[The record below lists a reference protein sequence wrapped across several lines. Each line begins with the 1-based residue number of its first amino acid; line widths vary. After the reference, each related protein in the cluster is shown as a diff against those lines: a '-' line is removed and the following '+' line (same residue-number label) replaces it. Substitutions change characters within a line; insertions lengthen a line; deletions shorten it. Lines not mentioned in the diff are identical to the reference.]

1 MSDNP
6 WRDEAEHLRARL
18 SAAQLALG
26 GCVYMMKQAYEE
38 QPNPRSILAV
48 ALYNAIKALD
58 CRWEPQP
65 RAERRAWPTNG
76 ANGTTRLKK
85 PRLVKENDHG

>member
-26 GCVYMMKQAYEE
+26 GCVYLLKQAYED

-48 ALYNAIKALD
+48 ALRAAIKELD
-58 CRWEPQP
+58 SRWEPQP
-65 RAERRAWPTNG
+65 RAERSPWPTNG
-76 ANGTTRLKK
+76 QTGTTRLKRLK
-85 PRLVKENDHG
+85 LVKETDNG